1 MKFDIEIRVGCI
13 VQMTI
18 EADTLFDAEQ
28 EAKRLVDSQDLV
40 FDDVII
46 ESCELENLSE
56 SEE

>member
-1 MKFDIEIRVGCI
+1 MKFDIEIRVDCI
-13 VQMTI
+13 VQMAI